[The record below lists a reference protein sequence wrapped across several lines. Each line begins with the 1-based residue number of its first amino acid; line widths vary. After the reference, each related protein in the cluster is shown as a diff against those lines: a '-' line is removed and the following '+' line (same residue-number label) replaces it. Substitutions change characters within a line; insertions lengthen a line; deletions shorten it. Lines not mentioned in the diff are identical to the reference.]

1 MADPTKDGTKT
12 LAEVKAQIKSQL
24 EEARKNKS
32 VAAWFAGIQ
41 AQYEKKTSF
50 ATGYSLPPSTTAA
63 STTGTGAE
71 TAPAAS
77 ETAPAT
83 TG

>member
-1 MADPTKDGTKT
+1 MADPTKDSTKT

-63 STTGTGAE
+63 STTTRHGA
-71 TAPAAS
+71 ADGRSAGS
-77 ETAPAT
+77 
-83 TG
+83 